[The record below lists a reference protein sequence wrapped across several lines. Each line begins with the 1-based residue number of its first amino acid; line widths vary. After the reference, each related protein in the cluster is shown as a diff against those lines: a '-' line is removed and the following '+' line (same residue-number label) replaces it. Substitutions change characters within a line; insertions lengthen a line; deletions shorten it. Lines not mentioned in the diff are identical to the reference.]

1 MTRWT
6 HPWFS
11 FLFGEPH
18 VTRGSLCRTTDTGR
32 FVFVFVFFLA
42 AHILSIRRWRR
53 LSKRPLLLLWPTTA
67 GGLESRDCHVPWQCC
82 RHCLFRM
89 QHSSVAKVMLI
100 FFPSQDFSAPLF
112 CCSYMCQWN
121 QTSTFKKEN
130 QWQQPI
136 QFAYVIHEY
145 YGDDQWY
152 FMRRKLWMGVW
163 IDRRGHKEG
172 RREGVSEWEGLREEV
187 NIVQWF

>member
-1 MTRWT
+1 MQLAQFLQVFFETSKLWLFWFTFFFFLTACSYWWDDGTVVTRWT

-100 FFPSQDFSAPLF
+100 FFPESRLF
-112 CCSYMCQWN
+112 C
-121 QTSTFKKEN
+121 STLLLF
-130 QWQQPI
+130 I
-136 QFAYVIHEY
+136 YVSMKSNKH
-145 YGDDQWY
+145 
-152 FMRRKLWMGVW
+152 F
-163 IDRRGHKEG
+163 
-172 RREGVSEWEGLREEV
+172 
-187 NIVQWF
+187 